1 MVSVLRSTAGM
12 NAFQI
17 GVKEAHSMTTR
28 ILSAVALLLIV
39 STEAFP
45 AVCVNKFVKRS
56 ETTRQFVTL
65 LTGNLTFQ
73 EAQTIAQ
80 KPGSIGWVDEKG
92 KVIATAIGA
101 RAVRPMPVGCD
112 GKTSG
117 TVLTVEFLS
126 ARPPSKKMQIRFAA
140 GEAVD
145 FDEQ

>member
-1 MVSVLRSTAGM
+1 M
-12 NAFQI
+12 I
-17 GVKEAHSMTTR
+17 TR

-45 AVCVNKFVKRS
+45 TVCVNRFVKRS
-56 ETTRQFVTL
+56 ETPRQSVTL
-65 LTGNLTFQ
+65 LTGNLTFH

-92 KVIATAIGA
+92 AIIATAIEA
-101 RAVRPMPVGCD
+101 KAVRPMPVGCD

-117 TVLTVEFLS
+117 TVLTVTFLS
-126 ARPPSKKMQIRFAA
+126 ARPPSKRMQIKFAA

-145 FDEQ
+145 FEEQ